1 MISNT
6 DIRYFFDTY
15 YDNFMHSLAWE
26 DHLLEPASREE
37 WLATLRTCADDQQQR
52 CADNQILLEQY
63 LYPLSSNP
71 ALLSDEGYDLL
82 LSFCRDFYY
91 SNYTEPALL
100 IRIIDIL
107 LPHYEDRSDTES
119 LLFLYICAGFS
130 YMELSRTGEPTSR
143 DKTIYFY
150 TKVLSY
156 RDQIEFF
163 ESAASRDYIFIAYYN
178 LIRVAPGLG
187 ILDIE
192 TAYRLWEELCQIRTM
207 PKFCQYDTTNPRIPQ
222 LCDRAINDFRAYGA
236 VLNVER
242 VIAPSAILS
251 SLENMTQIY
260 YSEILHEHGSIYEC
274 PVFTVF
280 NYHYVQARN
289 GTITWEAA
297 WQILDDY
304 YAHKMQTI
312 GQVSSP
318 DLLAFYTNLPLN
330 LIDVLGHTH
339 FKEEFKQ
346 ATYRRYRNLIT
357 SYLINQPASLNSYT
371 LNNGVQLVAF
381 HPLILGTFQNR
392 MEKMNFIVDLVV
404 TRHLTTFTHSV
415 MVSYLAEAIGKHIL
429 AARPEL
435 LRIPSSYLEGN
446 VYASPA
452 EVLDYIVPAA
462 LFHDIGKNGMIPIIN
477 TQHRKLNDYEFNIIQ
492 THPQKGSDYL
502 SSDPDFLIYQPVA
515 LGHHRSYDGTRGYPL
530 SFDNTASP
538 YRDAIDLIHICD
550 CLDAATDY
558 LSRNYHRA
566 KPFDVVLNELK
577 AGRGTEYNPD
587 MVDVILSDREL
598 YNDLKMLTEQN
609 RENIYYDIYLTF
621 VNLRKKRQ

>member
-15 YDNFMHSLAWE
+15 YDNFMHSLSWE

-37 WLATLRTCADDQQQR
+37 WLATLRACADDQQQR

-260 YSEILHEHGSIYEC
+260 YSEILHERGSIYEC

-304 YAHKMQTI
+304 YVHKMQTI

-330 LIDVLGHTH
+330 LIDVLGHT
-339 FKEEFKQ
+339 
-346 ATYRRYRNLIT
+346 
-357 SYLINQPASLNSYT
+357 S
-371 LNNGVQLVAF
+371 
-381 HPLILGTFQNR
+381 
-392 MEKMNFIVDLVV
+392 
-404 TRHLTTFTHSV
+404 
-415 MVSYLAEAIGKHIL
+415 
-429 AARPEL
+429 
-435 LRIPSSYLEGN
+435 
-446 VYASPA
+446 
-452 EVLDYIVPAA
+452 
-462 LFHDIGKNGMIPIIN
+462 
-477 TQHRKLNDYEFNIIQ
+477 
-492 THPQKGSDYL
+492 
-502 SSDPDFLIYQPVA
+502 
-515 LGHHRSYDGTRGYPL
+515 
-530 SFDNTASP
+530 
-538 YRDAIDLIHICD
+538 
-550 CLDAATDY
+550 
-558 LSRNYHRA
+558 
-566 KPFDVVLNELK
+566 
-577 AGRGTEYNPD
+577 
-587 MVDVILSDREL
+587 
-598 YNDLKMLTEQN
+598 
-609 RENIYYDIYLTF
+609 
-621 VNLRKKRQ
+621 

>member
-1 MISNT
+1 MDKLGGFHAYLNAQAEEYMISNT

-15 YDNFMHSLAWE
+15 YDNFMHSLSWE

-37 WLATLRTCADDQQQR
+37 WLATLRACADDQQQR

-91 SNYTEPALL
+91 NNYTEPALL

-143 DKTIYFY
+143 DKTVYFY

-251 SLENMTQIY
+251 SLENMTQVY
-260 YSEILHEHGSIYEC
+260 YAEILHEHGSIYEC

-304 YAHKMQTI
+304 YVHKMQTI

-357 SYLINQPASLNSYT
+357 SYLMNQPASLNSYT

-429 AARPEL
+429 AARPDSVL
-435 LRIPSSYLEGN
+435 LSGRKCLCLPRGSIGLYRSRSF
-446 VYASPA
+446 
-452 EVLDYIVPAA
+452 VPRYWEKR
-462 LFHDIGKNGMIPIIN
+462 H
-477 TQHRKLNDYEFNIIQ
+477 
-492 THPQKGSDYL
+492 
-502 SSDPDFLIYQPVA
+502 DPDHQHAAPQVKRIRIQHYSDTSAEGFRLSVLRSGLFDLPAGCARTSPLIRRHP
-515 LGHHRSYDGTRGYPL
+515 RL
-530 SFDNTASP
+530 SAQF
-538 YRDAIDLIHICD
+538 
-550 CLDAATDY
+550 
-558 LSRNYHRA
+558 
-566 KPFDVVLNELK
+566 
-577 AGRGTEYNPD
+577 
-587 MVDVILSDREL
+587 
-598 YNDLKMLTEQN
+598 
-609 RENIYYDIYLTF
+609 
-621 VNLRKKRQ
+621 